1 MVGDAF
7 NPSTVAPH
15 ASLSLESFFRFWLTP
30 GQVDYVVRDLE
41 GKPAGVLSLNKVKEV
56 PTDEWDATSP
66 ASLLLV
72 QFPLVNPN
80 EPIDDAL
87 EKMVERGIT
96 TIPVVDELTGDLLGE
111 LTATDVYSLLVGG
124 E

>member
-7 NPSTVAPH
+7 NPSTVVPH
-15 ASLSLESFFRFWLTP
+15 ASLSLESFFRLWMTP

-41 GKPAGVLSLNKVKEV
+41 GKPAGVLSLKKVKEL
-56 PTDEWDATSP
+56 PTDQWAATSLD
-66 ASLLLV
+66 SLLLIP
-72 QFPLVNPN
+72 FPMVSPN

-87 EKMVERGIT
+87 EMMVERSIA
-96 TIPVVDELTGDLLGE
+96 TIPVVDELTGELLGE
-111 LTATDVYSLLVGG
+111 LTATDVYSLLLG